1 MLVML
6 EIMMII
12 VDVVN
17 RCFLSVRPLK
27 PIGNVQID
35 RWVSMTVNILI
46 MLIKKLNSMFTF
58 MEV

>member
-6 EIMMII
+6 EIMRII

>member
-17 RCFLSVRPLK
+17 RCFLSVLPLK

-46 MLIKKLNSMFTF
+46 MLIKKLNSMFKF